1 MMERVKA
8 MVVRIAETK
17 KHDPTHIVSPRPGTK
32 QILNN
37 IFLLLSLVIL
47 KSDFTFGALS

>member
-32 QILNN
+32 QILNK
-37 IFLLLSLVIL
+37 FS
-47 KSDFTFGALS
+47 FTIVFSYS